1 MIIFDREFK
10 NPLKTITAF
19 NNEEFKKAFEEIELL
34 RKTHILAGYVRYEAK
49 EVFLNRPV
57 DSDAPL
63 LYFEVFEAEI
73 TRSDEDKLLRADS
86 SGIPQDIAKTPGY
99 NSLPHKHCEVY
110 PHLSYLKTIVKN
122 KGAGNSVCSDYGGDL
137 IEQKIPLPAQ
147 DSRRNQNEK
156 QNSRRPV
163 PCNEYIFPTP
173 SINYEEFASAIGKIK
188 DEIAQGNTY
197 EVNYTYNHE
206 AEFFGDSYNLF
217 LSLLREQKTPYNAF
231 ILNNYEEILSF
242 SPELFFEL
250 EKGRILTKP
259 MKGTVKRADDPEKDE
274 ENKIFLKN
282 DLKNRA
288 ENVMIVDLLRND
300 LGQVAKTGSV
310 EVTKLFEIETHKTL
324 HQMTSQIEAEVKNG
338 TTLYEIFKAIF
349 PCGSITGAPK
359 ISTME
364 IIEKVEKGKR
374 DVYCGAIGVIS
385 PEKTVFSVPIR
396 ILQRKKGETAFKY
409 RVGGAIVWDSTP
421 EDEWEETIV
430 KSKFLTANHAGLK
443 LIETV
448 KIEDGKA
455 VLGQEHF
462 FRMKNS
468 AQALGFAFDGAT
480 AGEIFGVLHLGERGL
495 TPSPQPS
502 PLRGEGA
509 DFYGFGTLP
518 VASHTTN
525 FSPNDEGAAAPVGWA
540 FSPTA
545 MTCLTG
551 KIPPNHRKTGI
562 MRVLLSKNGE
572 IETSFREADAPKSF
586 KIAVSSEKVNSHEP
600 LLMHKTTYRPHF
612 EAAFEKIK
620 NGEIY
625 DEIFFNEKGEL
636 TEGARSNIVIEK
648 DGKFYTPPVECGLL
662 KGIFRQKLIKE
673 GKCTEKILKM
683 PDLEAADAIFCVNS
697 VRGMVKV
704 CF

>member
-1 MIIFDREFK
+1 MIIFNKELK
-10 NPLKTITAF
+10 NPVKTITAF
-19 NNEEFKKAFEEIELL
+19 NNEEFKKAFEEIETL

-49 EVFLNRPV
+49 DVFLGRTV
-57 DSDAPL
+57 ISGMPL
-63 LYFEVFEAEI
+63 LYFEVFEVDGLDDGGC
-73 TRSDEDKLLRADS
+73 SGFLLLRSDS
-86 SGIPQDIAKTPGY
+86 SGISQDMAQTPVY
-99 NSLPHKHCEVY
+99 RSLPHSHCEAKI
-110 PHLSYLKTIVKN
+110 PNTCGKEGKIE
-122 KGAGNSVCSDYGGDL
+122 GSVCSGFGNS
-137 IEQKIPLPAQ
+137 IKKQQNPEPAQ
-147 DSRRNQNEK
+147 SESENRAEK
-156 QNSRRPV
+156 QNFQP
-163 PCNEYIFPTP
+163 PQAPQEYIFPAP
-173 SINYEEFASAIGKIK
+173 SITYEEFSGAITKIK

-197 EVNYTYNHE
+197 EVNYTYDHE
-206 AEFFGDSYNLF
+206 AEFFGDSYSLF

-231 ILNNYEEILSF
+231 IRNNYEEILSF

-250 EKGRILTKP
+250 ENGRILTKP
-259 MKGTVKRADDPEKDE
+259 MKGTVKRSDDPEKDE

-282 DLKNRA
+282 DIKNRA

-300 LGQVAKTGSV
+300 LGRIAKTGTV

-324 HQMTSQIEAEVKNG
+324 HQMTSQIEAEVKND
-338 TTLYEIFKAIF
+338 TTLYEIFNAIF

-396 ILQRKKGETAFKY
+396 ILQRKNGETAFKY

-421 EDEWEETIV
+421 KDEWEETIV

-448 KIEDGKA
+448 KIEDGKP
-455 VLGQEHF
+455 VFGREHF
-462 FRMKNS
+462 FRMKKG
-468 AQALGFAFDGAT
+468 AQALGFAFDEAA
-480 AGEIFGVLHLGERGL
+480 AGEIFGVLPFGERGL

-502 PLRGEGA
+502 PLRGEGG
-509 DFYGFGTLP
+509 DFYGFGNAVVDPLTP
-518 VASHTTN
+518 N
-525 FSPNDEGAAAPVGWA
+525 FYPINEK
-540 FSPTA
+540 TA
-545 MTCLTG
+545 
-551 KIPPNHRKTGI
+551 I
-562 MRVLLSKNGE
+562 MRVLLGKEGRFE
-572 IETSFREADAPKSF
+572 VSFREFDAPKSF
-586 KIAVSSEKVNSHEP
+586 KIAVSGEKVCSKEP
-600 LLMHKTTYRPHF
+600 LLRHKTTYRPHF

-648 DGKFYTPPVECGLL
+648 GGEFFTPPVECGLL
-662 KGIFRQKLIKE
+662 NGIFRQELLKS
-673 GKCTEKILKM
+673 GKCKEKILKM
-683 PDLEAADAIFCVNS
+683 YDLESADAIFCVNS

>member
-364 IIEKVEKGKR
+364 IIKKVEKGKR

-455 VLGQEHF
+455 LFAKEHAA
-462 FRMKNS
+462 RMKES
-468 AQALGFAFDGAT
+468 ARTLGFACDESILAK
-480 AGEIFGVLHLGERGL
+480 IFRN
-495 TPSPQPS
+495 P
-502 PLRGEGA
+502 
-509 DFYGFGTLP
+509 
-518 VASHTTN
+518 
-525 FSPNDEGAAAPVGWA
+525 AAAPVGWA

-662 KGIFRQKLIKE
+662 NGIFRQKLIKE
-673 GKCTEKILKM
+673 GKCTEKILKI